1 MATRVKYFIET
12 KRKITPYEKNNGE
25 VNIRIRLTN
34 GRKLK
39 TTALTRQQVN
49 PNFWNNDRG
58 EVRQVAAF
66 KDKVEF
72 QRKLDDL
79 RYFIKKEFDAAP
91 DQTFVDHAWLN
102 QTIDKFYNPD
112 KYIGKG
118 TTLFGFIKNFI
129 QNAPKRINPKTGK
142 NISYKVLRE
151 YAVTFDYLKKYA
163 KLYGEPDFCDIDMD
177 FYNNFVSLLRDQK
190 LKTNTIGHKIDTLK
204 TFLNEATEK
213 GINTFM
219 IYKNRNFKSLS
230 EESHNVYLSEDEILM
245 LNNYDFSD
253 NERLERVRDIFV
265 VECWTGLRFSDVD
278 KVKIEKIDD
287 GLMTIKQGKTG
298 DSAIIPIHPFVNSIL
313 KKYGGRL
320 PEQISNQKFNVYLK
334 ELAEIVGINQEVVR
348 YENTI
353 NGDKEVHYKKYK
365 LITSHTARRS
375 FCTNAYKMGV
385 PILAIMAISGHKS
398 EKAFLKYI
406 KLEQEEHA
414 RMALNLWKQ
423 RYQKEYEFAMN

>member
-12 KRKITPYEKNNGE
+12 KRKITPYEKNTGD
-25 VNIRIRLTN
+25 VNVRVRLTN

-39 TTALTRQQVN
+39 TTALSRQQVN
-49 PNFWNNDRG
+49 PNFWNNDKG
-58 EVRQVAAF
+58 EVRQIAAF

-91 DQTFVDHAWLN
+91 DQTTVDHKWLN

-112 KYIGKG
+112 KYIGNES
-118 TTLFGFIKNFI
+118 TLFEFIKIFI
-129 QNAPKRINPKTGK
+129 DNAPKRINPKTGK

-151 YAVTFDYLKKYA
+151 YAVTFDYLQKYA
-163 KLYGEPDFCDIDMD
+163 KRYGEPDFCNIDMD
-177 FYNNFVSLLRDQK
+177 FYNNFVSLLREQN

-204 TFLNEATEK
+204 IFLNEATEK
-213 GINTFM
+213 GVNSFM
-219 IYKNRNFKSLS
+219 MYKNKNFKSLS
-230 EESHNVYLSEDEILM
+230 EESHNVYLSEDEILK

-253 NERLERVRDIFV
+253 NERLEKVRDTFV

-278 KVKIEKIDD
+278 KVKVERIED
-287 GLMTIKQGKTG
+287 GLMTINQGKTG
-298 DSAIIPIHPFVNSIL
+298 DNAIIPIHPLVNAIL
-313 KKYGGRL
+313 SKYGGKL
-320 PEQISNQKFNVYLK
+320 PDKISNQKFNVYLK
-334 ELAEIVGINQEVVR
+334 ELAEIAGITQKIIR
-348 YENTI
+348 FENTPD
-353 NGDKEVHYKKYK
+353 GEREVHYKKSQ

-385 PILAIMAISGHKS
+385 PILAIMAISGHRT

-406 KLEQEEHA
+406 KLDQEERA
-414 RMALNLWKQ
+414 RMALDIWKQ
-423 RYQKEYEFAMN
+423 IYHKEYDFAMN